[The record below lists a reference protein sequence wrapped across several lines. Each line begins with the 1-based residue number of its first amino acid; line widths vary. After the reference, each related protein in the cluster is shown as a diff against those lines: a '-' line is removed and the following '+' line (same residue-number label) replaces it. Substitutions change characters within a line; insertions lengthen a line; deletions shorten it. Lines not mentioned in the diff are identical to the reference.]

1 MEDVYS
7 FSDVTA
13 NKINFDLLLVSA
25 KEPLSFFRSTNFN
38 INIVFSV
45 IRKN

>member
-25 KEPLSFFRSTNFN
+25 KVPPSFFRSMNFN
-38 INIVFSV
+38 KNSVFSV